1 MQVGGRLHGAAAEK
15 MAEGKGLAAPQADRD
30 SADVADERAVQGAA
44 AAIRENETVE
54 GAGRA
59 AVRVTGAGAEAG
71 PSTPQRGGSQTG
83 RLSTTPLRT
92 PGSVH
97 RLDLARDRRQLAR
110 LRDNDPNL
118 TTLWLTDGELE
129 EDALGELLAGLR
141 SNTVL
146 RSLYLHG
153 KCLTAA
159 AIEELVDALLQNNGA
174 RHRPRC
180 RSLPLAPVSCFR
192 AAFPNLEA
200 RVCPPQALQL
210 RRSRASTCRLAPRTL
225 PLRRALSPECQATL
239 PCSSG
244 SSRRGAEPAAVL
256 SRGSPA

>member
-1 MQVGGRLHGAAAEK
+1 
-15 MAEGKGLAAPQADRD
+15 MAEGKGLAAPQADRG
-30 SADVADERAVQGAA
+30 SAAGAGDAAAERAVQGAA
-44 AAIRENETVE
+44 ATIETVE

-59 AVRVTGAGAEAG
+59 AVSVTGAGAASG
-71 PSTPQRGGSQTG
+71 PSTPQRGGSQIR

-97 RLDLARDRRQLAR
+97 KLDLARDRRQLAR

-118 TTLWLTDGELE
+118 TTLWLTDSELE

-159 AIEELVDALLQNNGA
+159 AIEELVDALLQNHGV
-174 RHRPRC
+174 RQPWLPFTPPPPRPRPA
-180 RSLPLAPVSCFR
+180 SVQPFLTSQLASVR
-192 AAFPNLEA
+192 
-200 RVCPPQALQL
+200 RRL
-210 RRSRASTCRLAPRTL
+210 RD
-225 PLRRALSPECQATL
+225 
-239 PCSSG
+239 
-244 SSRRGAEPAAVL
+244 
-256 SRGSPA
+256 